1 MSTLLPILPE
11 CQNNNERYSSQILM
25 DDHGQAVAIE
35 VGKKT
40 TTCPILKKEA
50 AATTLTTQSEGGGG
64 GKGMKKHVEWDEHAI
79 EEHDLLR
86 GTRMKVSKKNPM
98 MMMMI
103 C

>member
-1 MSTLLPILPE
+1 
-11 CQNNNERYSSQILM
+11 M

-40 TTCPILKKEA
+40 TSCPILKKEA
-50 AATTLTTQSEGGGG
+50 AAAISTTQSEGRG

-86 GTRMKVSKKNPM
+86 GTRMKVSKKHR
-98 MMMMI
+98 
-103 C
+103 